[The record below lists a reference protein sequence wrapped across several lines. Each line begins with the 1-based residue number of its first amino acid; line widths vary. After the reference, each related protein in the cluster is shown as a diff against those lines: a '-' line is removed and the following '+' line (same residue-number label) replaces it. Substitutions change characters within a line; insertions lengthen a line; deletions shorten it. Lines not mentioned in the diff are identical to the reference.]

1 VLLQLKQ
8 FPLKWKTLRKFKS
21 LLDRWGINMTETHE
35 NFTIL
40 INKFLDAFFDS
51 KLKITSKSN
60 INFETVGLIFY
71 SKVLGTQTGLK
82 IK

>member
-1 VLLQLKQ
+1 
-8 FPLKWKTLRKFKS
+8 
-21 LLDRWGINMTETHE
+21 MTETHE